1 MCRRIAGCWEVY
13 RNLTFEL
20 HKVERE
26 IKVHGDTFEIHRDI
40 LDDYGEVTGNSEK
53 VCETRGLFHISKSF
67 VSRSTTDGTTTHAA
81 GSPMLLCLFS
91 GTEQIQSGDWLKVN
105 GVRYNITDLTNVGE
119 QNIVVDMS
127 LERVI

>member
-1 MCRRIAGCWEVY
+1 MIRG
-13 RNLTFEL
+13 LSFEL

-26 IKVHGDTFEIHRDI
+26 IKMHGDTFEIHRDI

-53 VCETRGLFHISKSF
+53 VCETRGLFHISKGF

-81 GSPMLLCLFS
+81 GSPMLLCTLEE
-91 GTEQIQSGDWLKVN
+91 TKQIKSGDWFEVN

-119 QNIVVDMS
+119 QNIVVNMS
-127 LERVI
+127 LERMLSDGHTD